1 MNENVIFLIML
12 GIILCLVYLLY
23 ILPSMMTDYKV
34 NGCYIQ
40 PTNVLMKCVDNTTKW
55 WFE

>member
-40 PTNVLMKCVDNTTKW
+40 PTNVSTILQNGGLN
-55 WFE
+55 E